1 MNKSLPRKKPF
12 RADAHEAGHQKWFY
26 TVEEAR
32 DYLHPLGGGAIM
44 RRSENQGWTL
54 VEKVFPLYVGSP
66 KAELEA
72 KPT

>member
-32 DYLHPLGGGAIM
+32 DYLHPLGGGAIA
-44 RRSENQGWTL
+44 L
-54 VEKVFPLYVGSP
+54 VSH
-66 KAELEA
+66 
-72 KPT
+72 